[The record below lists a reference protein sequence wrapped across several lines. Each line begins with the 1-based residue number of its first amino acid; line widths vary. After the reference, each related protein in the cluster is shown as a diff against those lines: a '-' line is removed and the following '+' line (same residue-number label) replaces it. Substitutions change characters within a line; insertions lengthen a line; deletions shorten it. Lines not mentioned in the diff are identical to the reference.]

1 MRSSRRGTCLPRLR
15 RQEQHSSHVHLPPR
29 ERGKRAWTNERRP
42 LLASARPSPGTH
54 RPVGACAELPRAQ
67 ATTRQQHVEQ
77 GRAAPD
83 TPAPARLTP
92 RTRRLRP
99 GSRTVNN
106 AELSRRWVSAS
117 WHEPVSQ
124 TRGRSW
130 HEGGLPR
137 AAPESSSREVAGG
150 HRAGTGRGAL
160 TRGRGWPLTALGA
173 GTALRRCPEAGRGAR
188 FGAHASARHGHGPP
202 PTCKHSLG
210 EDAPCAKGV
219 PAEGEWPGANVGGM
233 DTAPA
238 AAPRTPLER
247 ARGPATTW
255 TDAGPT
261 AARPVPS
268 GSGSVTL
275 APRGQLT
282 TRSHAGGEARTP
294 ARRSPALTFK
304 SGGCVCRCCVNY
316 PGTE

>member
-1 MRSSRRGTCLPRLR
+1 MRPPCCPPRVAGPGLCQSGGGGGVTCVAAGGAPASLGSDARSSTAPTFTSRHGREESEPGLTSNDPCWPLHARHRGRTGR
-15 RQEQHSSHVHLPPR
+15 
-29 ERGKRAWTNERRP
+29 W
-42 LLASARPSPGTH
+42 ARVPSSPGP
-54 RPVGACAELPRAQ
+54 RPP
-67 ATTRQQHVEQ
+67 
-77 GRAAPD
+77 
-83 TPAPARLTP
+83 PASSTWSKGGLP

-150 HRAGTGRGAL
+150 HRAGTGRGPL
-160 TRGRGWPLTALGA
+160 TRGRGWPPTALGA
-173 GTALRRCPEAGRGAR
+173 GTALWRCPEAGRGAR
-188 FGAHASARHGHGPP
+188 FGAHASARHGPP
-202 PTCKHSLG
+202 PTCKHSLS

-219 PAEGEWPGANVGGM
+219 PAEGEWPRANVGGM
-233 DTAPA
+233 DKAPTT
-238 AAPRTPLER
+238 APRTPLER
-247 ARGPATTW
+247 ARGPATAR

-275 APRGQLT
+275 APRA
-282 TRSHAGGEARTP
+282 AGAPVLLPAEA
-294 ARRSPALTFK
+294 S
-304 SGGCVCRCCVNY
+304 
-316 PGTE
+316 